1 MNTQISRVRIVELMN
16 ESIEEAYREDTDLR
30 WIAKFMERLS
40 QEDPTLAKAIK
51 KAADDR
57 LKEIDD

>member
-1 MNTQISRVRIVELMN
+1 MNTQISRVRIVELIN
-16 ESIEEAYREDTDLR
+16 KSIEEAYQKDDDLR
-30 WIAKFMERLS
+30 WINNFMEKLN

-51 KAADDR
+51 KVADDR

>member
-1 MNTQISRVRIVELMN
+1 MNTQISRVRIMELMN

-30 WIAKFMERLS
+30 WIAKFMERLN
-40 QEDPTLAKAIK
+40 QEDPTLAKAMK

-57 LKEIDD
+57 LKELND